1 MRFHIH
7 KSSLKDMFEFNHAI
21 YLCVFLSC
29 LVPRY
34 ISALKLRIG
43 IDISYYTIAVALIW
57 LISTRRI
64 VIVKKIECV
73 FFYIWLLYILLSV
86 WRAENIG
93 IWLYYL
99 IWIMTAIL
107 FQQILIRHWDEY
119 TYEFIVKALTDSLF
133 IHLLMGLYEITAHRY
148 LFEVGNVARTSYGH
162 VAIGIFHNL
171 NDYSTFVTTM
181 IPFAIYR
188 FLVSY
193 KITAKL
199 YSLFLTITSLYLVL
213 LNGSRGS
220 ILTLMIFVLAGI
232 VMFAKKSNTNK
243 LITGG
248 SICVLGALLAFNI
261 GSIRT
266 TLLNLIS
273 ANTVD
278 TNYSGDIDRINLI
291 KNGLYF
297 LKKTYGFGVGAGNLY
312 SWLAEKSIYNI
323 GQLRF
328 IHNWYVEVLV
338 TFGVLFFVIYVI
350 FHAKLLYKLFS
361 KKYGASKLKTTI
373 FLSFVCFSVVS
384 ISSSS
389 NIYSEWVWMYLV
401 VVSLFSLSLKKI

>member
-7 KSSLKDMFEFNHAI
+7 KPSLIDALKVNYAI
-21 YLCVFLSC
+21 YLCVFLAC

-34 ISALKLRIG
+34 ISALKLHIG
-43 IDISYYTIAVALIW
+43 IDISYYTITVVLFW
-57 LISTRRI
+57 LLFTRRV
-64 VIVKKIECV
+64 VINKKIECV
-73 FFYIWLLYILLSV
+73 FFYIWLLYIFLSV

-93 IWLYYL
+93 IWFFYL
-99 IWIMTAIL
+99 DWILTAIL
-107 FQQILIRHWDEY
+107 FQQILIRYRDES

-133 IHLLMGLYEITAHRY
+133 VHLLMGLYEITAHTY

-188 FLVSY
+188 FLSSY
-193 KITAKL
+193 KITEKL
-199 YSLFLTITSLYLVL
+199 YSLFLAITSLYLII
-213 LNGSRGS
+213 LNGSRGA

-232 VMFAKKSNTNK
+232 VMFAKKSNKNK
-243 LITGG
+243 LIISGI
-248 SICVLGALLAFNI
+248 ICVFGVLLVFNI
-261 GSIRT
+261 GNSST
-266 TLLNLIS
+266 FLFNLIS
-273 ANTVD
+273 SNTVD
-278 TNYSGDIDRINLI
+278 TNYSSDIARINLI
-291 KNGLYF
+291 RNGLYF

-323 GQLRF
+323 GNLRF

-338 TFGVLFFVIYVI
+338 TFGVLFFVIYI
-350 FHAKLLYKLFS
+350 FFHGKLLYKLFS
-361 KKYGASKLKTTI
+361 KKYGTSQLKTTL

-401 VVSLFSLSLKKI
+401 VISLFSESLEKK